1 MIDWQPLKELIESH
15 QRFIITSHVRP
26 DADAIGS
33 ERGLQAILESLGKE
47 VRIVNPSATSPHL
60 QFLDPDN
67 TILKIRT
74 DISID
79 DACDTEVHI
88 VVDTSARGQLLDVC
102 KVLDK
107 TQAKKVVIDH
117 HVGGDDLQALELR
130 DTTAAAAGVLVT
142 ELAEYLGV
150 TLDPTA
156 ASVLFAAIATD
167 TGWFR
172 FSNTDSRTLQTA
184 ARLIDL
190 GVRPDLL
197 YRELYEHS
205 TLARLKLHGI
215 ILSRVTVAAGG
226 RLGYTQVYLKDF
238 AETGAHPADTED
250 IVNHCL
256 TISGVRVAFILV
268 EQQNKQVKCSFRSRS
283 DEVDVA
289 AIANQFGG
297 GGHVKAAGAMLNC
310 DMTEALSRV
319 QSAIETVLGPAP
331 TPVEVTPPHP
341 E

>member
-1 MIDWQPLKELIESH
+1 MIDWQPLREVIENH
-15 QRFIITSHVRP
+15 QRFIISSHVRP

-33 ERGLQAILESLGKE
+33 ELGLKAILESLGKD
-47 VRIVNPSATSPHL
+47 VRIINPSATSPHL

-67 TILKIRT
+67 AILKIRT

-79 DACDTEVHI
+79 AACDTDVHLI
-88 VVDTSARGQLLDVC
+88 VDTSARGQLLDLC

-117 HVGGDDLQALELR
+117 HVGGDDLKALELR
-130 DTTAAAAGVLVT
+130 DTSAAAAGVLVT
-142 ELAEYLGV
+142 EFAEFLGV
-150 TLDPTA
+150 ELEPLA
-156 ASVLFAAIATD
+156 ATHLYAAIATD

-172 FSNTDSRTLQTA
+172 FSNTDARTLNTA
-184 ARLIDL
+184 ARLIDR

-205 TLARLKLHGI
+205 SLARLKLHGI
-215 ILSRVTVAAGG
+215 ILSRVTVVADG

-256 TISGVRVAFILV
+256 TVDGVRVAFILV

-283 DEVDVA
+283 DDVDVA
-289 AIANQFGG
+289 AIASQFGG
-297 GGHVKAAGAMLNC
+297 GGHVKAAGAMLNGEMP
-310 DMTEALSRV
+310 DALPRV
-319 QSAIETVLGPAP
+319 LSAVESVLSALPA
-331 TPVEVTPPHP
+331 TAH
-341 E
+341 